1 MRHFYTSGTLGMN
14 RMCWEWSVYSEDVD
28 IGTFSLD
35 FSTPDSTTT
44 LSKTNQYCT
53 TTQLLMMYIRIL
65 FWVL

>member
-1 MRHFYTSGTLGMN
+1 
-14 RMCWEWSVYSEDVD
+14 MCWEWSVYSEDVD